1 MYVITETS
9 MLIRAQ
15 IELPAGLKLKMH
27 GFGRGWN
34 FVQSEDARPLENHVL
49 HQGWKLIR
57 VVDGWM
63 RSGVGETTHAAVRNA
78 LKLALRV
85 VSPDFNAVDVGYVEC
100 TRYPKFVLAS
110 VIINPYRIQRE
121 AMIPISDEVSYPR
134 TSLGTRLLPHDAPAL
149 FPDFANTIPALKQ
162 MFMLSHGSEAAS
174 L

>member
-15 IELPAGLKLKMH
+15 IELPVGLKLKTH
-27 GFGRGWN
+27 GFGKGWN
-34 FVQSEDARPLENHVL
+34 FVESEDARPLENHVL
-49 HQGWKLIR
+49 KQGWKLIR

-63 RSGVGETTHAAVRNA
+63 RSGVGETSRAAVRNA

-100 TRYPKFVLAS
+100 TKYPHFVLAS

-121 AMIPISDEVSYPR
+121 AMIPMSDEIPSPR
-134 TSLGTRLLPHDAPAL
+134 ASLGKRLLPHDAPAL
-149 FPDFANTIPALKQ
+149 FPDFASAMPTLKEL
-162 MFMLSHGSEAAS
+162 FTHSLGSQARS